1 MDLKFPE
8 IGLSTY
14 NKKMNKL
21 NIILNWKL
29 FILPILYHLNKL
41 YSNNIMN
48 YKKKIICSM
57 SIKSQNI
64 TF

>member
-1 MDLKFPE
+1 MDLKVPE

-29 FILPILYHLNKL
+29 FILPLLYHLNKL

-48 YKKKIICSM
+48 YKK
-57 SIKSQNI
+57 
-64 TF
+64 